1 MLPYFELREIPLWG
15 TTSVA
20 SFGALVFLGVVSG
33 AWFAQRRADALGV
46 ERAEIGAAILWAL
59 GAGFFGSH
67 LEAVLLSDPGTL
79 ARDPL
84 ELLRFWNGM
93 SSFGGFFGALV
104 GLAIHFRGRSWLR
117 EADILA
123 QGLVVGWVF
132 GRLGCTLV
140 HDHLGRLSDFALA
153 IRFPGGARHD
163 LGLYEFVYTT
173 LVLLP
178 AVFWINRRPRRDGTS
193 IWVLCLLYAPAR
205 FALDSLRQTDLP
217 GADAR
222 YLGLTA
228 AQYACLATLAI
239 GLALRQRRRD
249 EPG

>member
-1 MLPYFELREIPLWG
+1 VLPYFELREISLWG
-15 TTSVA
+15 SSSIA
-20 SFGALVFLGVVSG
+20 SFGALVFVGVVSG

-59 GAGFFGSH
+59 GAGFLGSH
-67 LEAVLLSDPGTL
+67 LEAVVQSDPGVL

-104 GLAIHFRGRSWLR
+104 GLAIHFRGRVWLR
-117 EADILA
+117 ELDILI

-140 HDHLGRLSDFALA
+140 HDHVGRLSDFALA
-153 IRFPGGARHD
+153 IRFPAGARHD
-163 LGLYEFVYTT
+163 LGFYEFLYTA
-173 LVLLP
+173 LVLVP
-178 AVFWINRRPRRDGTS
+178 AVFWINRAPRRAGTTV
-193 IWVLCLLYAPAR
+193 WVMGLLYAPAR
-205 FALDSLRQTDLP
+205 FAMDFLRQTDLP

-228 AQYACLATLAI
+228 AQYACMASLAI
-239 GLALRQRRRD
+239 GLAVWQRTRHRR
-249 EPG
+249 G